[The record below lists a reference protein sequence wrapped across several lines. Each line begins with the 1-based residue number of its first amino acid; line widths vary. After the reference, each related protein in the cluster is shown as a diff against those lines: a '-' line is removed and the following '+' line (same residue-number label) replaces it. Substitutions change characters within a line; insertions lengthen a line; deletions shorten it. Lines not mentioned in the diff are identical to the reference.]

1 MLTSLLPLLLSA
13 PAQAQDAATFDA
25 HGFTLAA
32 LDGDVRDP
40 LEVQRAGRFEQ
51 WDWFASGA
59 LEFAKRPL
67 VLVTIPDEGDSTEE
81 AWLDNLFVL
90 NTSFG
95 VAVHERV
102 RIDAALPLVFTSTGN
117 DGAQGL
123 GLGDP
128 RLTAMVGILRPDEDD
143 LGFGLGVAPYL
154 NLPIGAKN
162 QFLGDSGLGGGGT
175 VVGSYAF
182 EQATVGA
189 DVGLAFRPAL
199 ALDNLNGSDGLV
211 YGLFVNY
218 LPTEDI
224 GVTAEARMES
234 PFSAAG
240 EPGTQFPAELTLSA
254 RKRYDGGAHALLG
267 VSMGLS
273 KGASAAAY
281 RLFLGGGFGKIGE
294 AAPKD
299 LDMDG
304 LSDKLDACPDQPE
317 TVNGWKDE
325 DGCPDQLGSVQVVV
339 KLDGKEVTGGSTTLK
354 APDGTETKG
363 SAQSPGEIVP
373 NAMPG
378 STWSATASYPSC
390 YGGSGTATAAEGAVT
405 PLVIEL
411 APVIDST
418 VKFEVVDTL
427 GNKIP
432 GATVAWDKSGA
443 PCSPTE
449 PFTLTDG
456 TGQQKVGA
464 GTHKTFV
471 TAAGYATVVTP
482 VKVDA
487 GGEQLVRV
495 VLEPT
500 RVKMTEKQIVILEKV
515 YFEYDKDVIKAESY
529 KLLDEVAATIMAHPE
544 LGKIEVAGHTD
555 SDGSDVYNQDLS
567 QRRVNAVLK
576 YLADKGVDGTRL
588 VAHGYGESRPIAS
601 NKTKAGKAENR
612 RVEFNIL
619 GTGDA
624 PK

>member
-1 MLTSLLPLLLSA
+1 MLTSLLPLLLTA

-67 VLVTIPDEGDSTEE
+67 VLVTIPEGGEASEE

-95 VAVHERV
+95 VAVHDRV

-128 RLTAMVGILRPDEDD
+128 RLTAMVGLVRPDEGD

-154 NLPIGAKN
+154 NLPIGAKG
-162 QFLGDSGLGGGGT
+162 QFLGDSGLAGGGT
-175 VVGSYAF
+175 LVGSYAMAN
-182 EQATVGA
+182 ATVGA
-189 DVGLAFRPAL
+189 DIGVAFRPAL
-199 ALDNLNGSDGLV
+199 TLDNLNGSDGLV

-218 LPTEDI
+218 LPTETV
-224 GVTAEARMES
+224 GLTAEARMES
-234 PFSAAG
+234 PFTAAG

-254 RKRYDGGAHALLG
+254 RKRYDSGAHALLG
-267 VSMGLS
+267 VSAGVS
-273 KGASAAAY
+273 RGASAAAY
-281 RLFLGGGFGKIGE
+281 RIFLGGGFGKLGE
-294 AAPKD
+294 PAPTDRD
-299 LDMDG
+299 LDG
-304 LSDKLDACPDQPE
+304 IIDKLDACPDQPE

-325 DGCPDQLGSVQVVV
+325 DGCPDQLGSIQVVV
-339 KLDGKEVTGGSTTLK
+339 KLDGKEVTGGTTRLK
-354 APDGTETKG
+354 APDGTETSG
-363 SAQSPGEIVP
+363 TAQSPGEIVP
-373 NAMPG
+373 NALPG
-378 STWSATASYPSC
+378 STWSATATYPSC
-390 YGGSGTATAAEGAVT
+390 YGGSGTVQAGEGTT
-405 PLVIEL
+405 PLVVEL
-411 APVIDST
+411 VPMLDST

-432 GATVAWDKSGA
+432 GATVAWDKSA
-443 PCSPTE
+443 EPCAPTE

-500 RVKMTEKQIVILEKV
+500 RVKMTEKQIIILEKV
-515 YFEYDKDVIKAESY
+515 YFEYDKDVIKTESY
-529 KLLDEVAATIMAHPE
+529 KLLDEVAATIMAHSE

-555 SDGSDVYNQDLS
+555 SDGPDVYNQDLS
-567 QRRVNAVLK
+567 QRRVEAVMK
-576 YLADKGVDGTRL
+576 YLAEKGVDPARL
-588 VAHGYGESRPIAS
+588 VARGYGESRPIAS
-601 NKTKAGKAENR
+601 NKTAAGKAENR

-619 GTGDA
+619 GSGDGS
-624 PK
+624 K